1 MHHLRSHSKST
12 SESLNPDLPDCKAEL
27 LRHFTCLQ
35 RRSESTMGA
44 IWREIREGKNP
55 REEAESH
62 GNEDTIEDYCL
73 VMLAFL
79 LVAGNARVVR
89 MRVTETSSRNEA
101 W

>member
-1 MHHLRSHSKST
+1 
-12 SESLNPDLPDCKAEL
+12 
-27 LRHFTCLQ
+27 
-35 RRSESTMGA
+35 MGA

-55 REEAESH
+55 REEAGSH